1 MYFLLY
7 SAVGANNFA
16 RTRHIIIP
24 LIALTNIIPL
34 RFCSF
39 KINVRQAVAT
49 REGPITDACHAI
61 RNCDARKPSATT
73 EGIRADARHTVRD
86 CDARQPGAIIE
97 GIKSNA
103 RHASVR
109 RNDTFFTT

>member
-24 LIALTNIIPL
+24 LIALTNSTPL

-39 KINVRQAVAT
+39 KINVRQAAAT
-49 REGPITDACHAI
+49 REGTLA
-61 RNCDARKPSATT
+61 
-73 EGIRADARHTVRD
+73 
-86 CDARQPGAIIE
+86 
-97 GIKSNA
+97 NA
-103 RHASVR
+103 RHAVGNCDACQTVAIAEDIGTDTRYVVR
-109 RNDTFFTT
+109 NR